1 MQNAQNKKKRHWC
14 LFAYLVLILIANALI
29 ASFYFFIVPIPP
41 SDISEEMARLIKF
54 PNWYFPVMGV
64 LCLLNLISAFAIL
77 RWKKWGFWLFTLTAS
92 IPLWLNLNFG
102 TSINYSVLEL
112 TGVAFLYGV
121 LQIGGDKKGWSQL
134 E

>member
-77 RWKKWGFWLFTLTAS
+77 KWKKWGFWLFTLTACVT
-92 IPLWLNLNFG
+92 ICLNLYAGVSIGSSLFG
-102 TSINYSVLEL
+102 LV
-112 TGVAFLYGV
+112 GVAILYGV
-121 LQIGGDKKGWSQL
+121 LQIGGDKKGWTQL

>member
-1 MQNAQNKKKRHWC
+1 M
-14 LFAYLVLILIANALI
+14 LIANAFY
-29 ASFYFFIVPIPP
+29 SFVYFNTPTLPP
-41 SDISEEMARLIKF
+41 EMAELTVIPRWL
-54 PNWYFPVMGV
+54 FPVMGV
-64 LCLLNLISAFAIL
+64 LWLLNLISAFAIL

>member
-1 MQNAQNKKKRHWC
+1 MQDPQNEKKRHWC
-14 LFAYLVLILIANALI
+14 LFAYLVLILIANSER
-29 ASFYFFIVPIPP
+29 ASFYFFILPIPP
-41 SDISEEMARLIKF
+41 PDISEEMARLIKF

-112 TGVAFLYGV
+112 IGVAILYGV